1 MEEEKEDLDLDVTPP
16 SGNKKTI
23 IIIVLVALLLIGVSV
38 GATLFF
44 LGGDKSAQEGVSE
57 EQEATEVKSSDKNLP
72 KKALYLPL
80 ETMVVNFADPKP
92 ARYLQ
97 VDIQLMAYDPVVL
110 QAVEENMPVVR
121 NDILVL
127 LGSQTYDAISNREG
141 KDALREQIVAAV
153 NRILKQ
159 QAGIKGTLQ
168 AVYFT
173 SFVMQ

>member
-1 MEEEKEDLDLDVTPP
+1 MAEEDEDLDLDVKPAA
-16 SGNKKTI
+16 SGSKKTI
-23 IIIVLVALLLIGVSV
+23 IIAALVGLLLIGVSV

-44 LGGDKSAQEGVSE
+44 LGGGKTAEEGVVAEESKASE
-57 EQEATEVKSSDKNLP
+57 SKDKLLP

-97 VDIQLMAYDPVVL
+97 VDIQLMAYDQEVL
-110 QAVEENMPVVR
+110 TAVEENIPVVR

-127 LGSQTYDAISNREG
+127 LGSQSYDAINNREG
-141 KDALREQIVAAV
+141 KEALRGQIVGAV
-153 NRILKQ
+153 NKIVMQ
-159 QAGIKGTLQ
+159 NAGVKKKLQ

>member
-1 MEEEKEDLDLDVTPP
+1 MAEENEDLDLDVKP
-16 SGNKKTI
+16 STGNKKTI
-23 IIIVLVALLLIGVSV
+23 IIMTLVGLLLVGISV

-44 LGGDKSAQEGVSE
+44 LGGDKSSTGMTGDVP
-57 EQEATEVKSSDKNLP
+57 EATEDETKAKDVL
-72 KKALYLPL
+72 KKPLYLPL

-97 VDIQLMAYDPVVL
+97 VDIQLMAYDQMVL

-127 LGSQTYDAISNREG
+127 LGGQTYDAINTREG
-141 KDALREQIVAAV
+141 KEALRKDIAGAV
-153 NRILKQ
+153 NRILKRH
-159 QAGIKGTLQ
+159 AGMKGKLQ

>member
-1 MEEEKEDLDLDVTPP
+1 MAEENEDLDLDVKPA
-16 SGNKKTI
+16 SGSKKTI
-23 IIIVLVALLLIGVSV
+23 IIMAVVGVLLIGISV

-44 LGGDKSAQEGVSE
+44 LGGNSSSEGEASE
-57 EQEATEVKSSDKNLP
+57 TDVAEKEDKNAL
-72 KKALYLPL
+72 KKPLYLPL

-97 VDIQLMAYDPVVL
+97 VDIQLMAFNSEVL
-110 QAVEENMPVVR
+110 TAVEENMPVVR

-127 LGSQTYDAISNREG
+127 LGSQTYDVVSNREG
-141 KDALREQIVAAV
+141 KDALRKQILDAV
-153 NRILKQ
+153 NRILKV
-159 QAGIKGTLQ
+159 QAGSKGKLQ

>member
-1 MEEEKEDLDLDVTPP
+1 MVDENEDLDLDVKPP
-16 SGNKKTI
+16 SSNKMTI
-23 IIIVLVALLLIGVSV
+23 IIIALVGALLIGVSV

-44 LGGDKSAQEGVSE
+44 LSGGMSGEEGVADESS
-57 EQEATEVKSSDKNLP
+57 AAEVKAKDLP
-72 KKALYLPL
+72 KKPLYMPL

-97 VDIQLMAYDPVVL
+97 VDIQLMAYDPAVL
-110 QAVEENMPVVR
+110 KAVEENMPVVR

-127 LGSQTYDAISNREG
+127 LGGQTYDAVSSREG
-141 KDALREQIVAAV
+141 KDVLRKQIVAAV

-159 QAGIKGTLQ
+159 QAGIKGTLK

>member
-1 MEEEKEDLDLDVTPP
+1 MAEENEDLDLDVKPA
-16 SGNKKTI
+16 SSNKKTI
-23 IIIVLVALLLIGVSV
+23 IIMAVVGVLLIGISV

-44 LGGDKSAQEGVSE
+44 LGGKSDAEG
-57 EQEATEVKSSDKNLP
+57 EATEAEVVEKEDKNVP
-72 KKALYLPL
+72 KKPLYLPL

-97 VDIQLMAYDPVVL
+97 VDIQLMAYKPEVL
-110 QAVEENMPVVR
+110 TAVEENMPVVR

-127 LGSQTYDAISNREG
+127 LGSQTYDAVNNREG
-141 KDALREQIVAAV
+141 KDALRQQILDAV
-153 NRILKQ
+153 NRILKM
-159 QAGIKGTLQ
+159 QAGSKDKLQ

>member
-1 MEEEKEDLDLDVTPP
+1 MAEENEDLDLDVKPA
-16 SGNKKTI
+16 SSNKKTI
-23 IIIVLVALLLIGVSV
+23 IIMALVGVLLIGLSV

-44 LGGDKSAQEGVSE
+44 LGGKPGAEG
-57 EQEATEVKSSDKNLP
+57 EAPEAEVVEKEDKNVP
-72 KKALYLPL
+72 KKPLYLPL

-97 VDIQLMAYDPVVL
+97 VDVQLMAFKPEVL
-110 QAVEENMPVVR
+110 TAVEENMPVVR

-127 LGSQTYDAISNREG
+127 LGSQTYDAVNNREG
-141 KDALREQIVAAV
+141 KDALRQQILDAV
-153 NRILKQ
+153 NRILKI
-159 QAGIKGTLQ
+159 QAGSKDKLQ

>member
-1 MEEEKEDLDLDVTPP
+1 MAEENEDLDLDVKPA
-16 SGNKKTI
+16 SGSKKSI
-23 IIIVLVALLLIGVSV
+23 IIMAVVGLLLIGASV

-44 LGGDKSAQEGVSE
+44 LGGDKSTDEGVVVE
-57 EQEATEVKSSDKNLP
+57 ESKATGSKETNLP
-72 KKALYLPL
+72 KKAIYLPL

-97 VDIQLMAYDPVVL
+97 VDIQLMAYDQAVL
-110 QAVEENMPVVR
+110 TAVEENIPVVR

-127 LGSQTYDAISNREG
+127 LGSQSYDAINSREG
-141 KDALREQIVAAV
+141 KEALREQIVAAV
-153 NRILKQ
+153 NKIVKQ
-159 QAGIKGTLQ
+159 NAGVKGKLQ

>member
-1 MEEEKEDLDLDVTPP
+1 MAEEKEDLDLDVKPATG
-16 SGNKKTI
+16 SKKTVI
-23 IIIVLVALLLIGVSV
+23 IIALVGVLLVGLSV

-44 LGGDKSAQEGVSE
+44 VGGKPSSEG
-57 EQEATEVKSSDKNLP
+57 EATEPEVVEKADKNTP
-72 KKALYLPL
+72 KKPLYMAL

-97 VDIQLMAYDPVVL
+97 VDIQLMAFDPDVL
-110 QAVEENMPVVR
+110 KAVEENMPVVR

-127 LGSQTYDAISNREG
+127 LGSQTYEAVNNREG
-141 KDALREQIVAAV
+141 KEALRKQILDAV
-153 NRILKQ
+153 NRILKI
-159 QAGIKGTLQ
+159 QAGSKGALQ

>member
-1 MEEEKEDLDLDVTPP
+1 MVDEDEDLDLDVKPK
-16 SGNKKTI
+16 SGKTKTI
-23 IIIVLVALLLIGVSV
+23 IIVVLSALLLIGVSV
-38 GATLFF
+38 GTTLFF
-44 LGGDKSAQEGVSE
+44 LGGDKSAPE
-57 EQEATEVKSSDKNLP
+57 EAAKEPTVAKAEEKDKDVP
-72 KKALYLPL
+72 KKPIYLPL

-97 VDIQLMAYDPVVL
+97 VDIQLMAYDPAVL

-127 LGSQTYDAISNREG
+127 LGGQSYDAINSREG
-141 KDALREQIVAAV
+141 KEALRGQIVTAV
-153 NRILKQ
+153 NRILNV
-159 QAGIKGTLQ
+159 QAGIKGKLQ